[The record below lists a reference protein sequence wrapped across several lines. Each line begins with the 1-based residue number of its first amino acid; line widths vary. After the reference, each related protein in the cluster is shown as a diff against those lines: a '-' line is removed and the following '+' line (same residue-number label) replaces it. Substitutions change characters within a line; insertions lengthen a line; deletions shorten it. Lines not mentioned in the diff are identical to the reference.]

1 MGEGGA
7 NKQEAAVFAHH
18 LRALLARQA
27 QEDREA
33 IGAHLRRAGFQVQ
46 DLENRT
52 AIKRRANG
60 PSVDFFTA
68 SPLTGRDR
76 QTGGFRIPHVDFKPI
91 TPTIGP
97 TSKDGIQRSH
107 KVTHMTAIQHFDYVT
122 DGAKVEFA
130 SHLDYIAR
138 VTGAADPFGELKCD
152 ALDELADR
160 NEKNALSFYTN
171 IPGGKARA
179 RSLFQAAEEVV
190 PAPKTYELLVSTGEW
205 ETFADR
211 AQMAGSPAW
220 FLRMEQQLRAERDAI
235 VERAATEGKAIRHR
249 QVVVDRLSSADAFDR
264 LELLDGYPDLKG
276 KIAWKQGRTERC
288 QYRFVGEL
296 PDGLSTRDRHAILSD
311 FCDQLGED
319 GWMVVGAIH
328 QPDATN
334 DKRNYHVHIDLY
346 DRKAQWLEREG
357 CWDFAYSAR
366 RNGKPTH
373 PYRQNKVRYEKRGA
387 DGKLRKFDVAG
398 FMRSRFIE
406 AVNAVGEKRG
416 VVRYLHGTYEDNN
429 IDLTPLEHMGNRAMG
444 LERRGTVTEVGS
456 RNARRIAADE
466 ASACEKRAAAAEAA
480 LAEEMARIRSTAVHN
495 QQALREAERH
505 ELLQRRLIRRRL
517 QADLVDNVIAM
528 ACSRADAV
536 VRTLTPAPGHR
547 IKLNPGDAELLAEA
561 HLHLDWVRRTGPSP
575 RDREVERQSF
585 ATARHRA
592 VAQKKIL
599 EEAISRAAAAQNP
612 VGIIYHRRRHETG
625 HAPAADPSY
634 DDMKRSRL
642 AKWLEK
648 HATDP
653 NKLAFVGNEAR
664 LGKAVPPS
672 IDTLMARFASERP
685 FQQKLSAERARREI
699 AAASRLPEPAAIAAK
714 DQPTIQQSW
723 AEQPKAT
730 QLESTHTEQ
739 AVAAS
744 GAMKDDS
751 VPCAPRP
758 LVEASL
764 TEGRKEARR
773 HGYTDVNEAD
783 RAALEAR
790 SPPSTISVN
799 ARPEGRSVDDRSNL
813 QKVEEGNVKRALV
826 RLQRT
831 AAPIS
836 RNEAGR
842 YDADLSKLGRFER
855 GALERQIMAPH
866 VQSALAAMFSQ
877 QHMDPSRTSL
887 EVQMNSGV
895 PEHENLRTREKI
907 NNDRQYSGHNQRL
920 RRGPFGAGP
929 FRGMAGMRGLRSFDV
944 DSRSEEADG
953 FLRYTRRHDIRSG
966 QSVHIPLR
974 EVRSRQVT
982 GEADHAKASKENS
995 PDGLKTAHG
1004 RGVLGQANALAG
1016 NGQQPLARPKGPG
1029 TSREFS
1035 LPVRGRSGNER

>member
-190 PAPKTYELLVSTGEW
+190 PAPRTYELLVSTAEW

-211 AQMAGSPAW
+211 ARLAGSPAW
-220 FLRMEQQLRAERDAI
+220 FLRMEERLRAERDAL
-235 VERAATEGKAIRHR
+235 VERAAAEGTAIRHR

-387 DGKLRKFDVAG
+387 DGKLRKFDVAAL
-398 FMRSRFIE
+398 MRSRFIE
-406 AVNAVGEKRG
+406 AVNAVGERRG

-444 LERRGTVTEVGS
+444 HERRGIVTEVGS
-456 RNARRIAADE
+456 RNARQIAADE
-466 ASACEKRAAAAEAA
+466 AAACEKRAATAEAA
-480 LAEEMARIRSTAVHN
+480 LADEMTHVCRRAAHN
-495 QQALREAERH
+495 QQALRAAERY

-517 QADLVDNVIAM
+517 QADLVDIVMAM
-528 ACSRADAV
+528 ARSRADAV
-536 VRTLTPAPGHR
+536 VRALTPAPGYR
-547 IKLNPGDAELLAEA
+547 ITPKAGDAELLAEA

-575 RDREVERQSF
+575 RELMVERQLV
-585 ATARHRA
+585 AKAEHRA
-592 VAQKKIL
+592 VVSRTTLQ
-599 EEAISRAAAAQNP
+599 EATSRAPADQNP
-612 VGIIYHRRRHETG
+612 VVITYHRRRNVNG
-625 HAPAADPSY
+625 HTARALPY
-634 DDMKRSRL
+634 YEKKMRGRL
-642 AKWLEK
+642 TEWLNK

-653 NKLAFVGNEAR
+653 NKLTFVGNEAR
-664 LGKAVPPS
+664 LGKGVPPS

-685 FQQKLSAERARREI
+685 FQQKLWAERARREI
-699 AAASRLPEPAAIAAK
+699 AAASRLPEPAAIAFN
-714 DQPTIQQSW
+714 DQPIIQQSW
-723 AEQPKAT
+723 AERPKAA
-730 QLESTHTEQ
+730 QLEGMRTER
-739 AVAAS
+739 AEAAS
-744 GAMKDDS
+744 GTMKDDS
-751 VPCAPRP
+751 EPCASPP
-758 LVEASL
+758 LVAAAS
-764 TEGRKEARR
+764 TGGEDARR
-773 HGYTDVNEAD
+773 HGHTRLSEVDQAT
-783 RAALEAR
+783 LEAR
-790 SPPSTISVN
+790 RSPSTIPVN
-799 ARPEGRSVDDRSNL
+799 ARPKERSVDDRSNF
-813 QKVEEGNVKRALV
+813 QKIEEGNVKRALV
-826 RLQRT
+826 KLKRT
-831 AAPIS
+831 ASPIS

-842 YDADLSKLGRFER
+842 YGADLSELGPLER
-855 GALERQIMAPH
+855 GALERQIMVPH

-877 QHMDPSRTSL
+877 QPIVPSRTL
-887 EVQMNSGV
+887 TELHMESGV
-895 PEHENLRTREKI
+895 PEHEDLRTREK
-907 NNDRQYSGHNQRL
+907 NSNDWQYRGHNQRL
-920 RRGPFGAGP
+920 PRGPFGAGP
-929 FRGMAGMRGLRSFDV
+929 FRGMAGMRGLRTFDV
-944 DSRSEEADG
+944 GSRSEEADG
-953 FLRYTRRHDIRSG
+953 FLRDTRRDDIRSR

-982 GEADHAKASKENS
+982 GEADHAKVPKENL
-995 PDGLKTAHG
+995 PAGLKAAHPQ
-1004 RGVLGQANALAG
+1004 GVFAQANALG
-1016 NGQQPLARPKGPG
+1016 ETVQQPLVRPKGPG

-1035 LPVRGRSGNER
+1035 LPVRGRGGNER